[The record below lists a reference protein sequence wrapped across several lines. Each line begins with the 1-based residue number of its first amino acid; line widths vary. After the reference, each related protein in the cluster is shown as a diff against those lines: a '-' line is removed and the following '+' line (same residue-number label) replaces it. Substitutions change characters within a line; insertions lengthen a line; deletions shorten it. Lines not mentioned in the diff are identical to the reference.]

1 MAIGFCLLFHS
12 TRLECI
18 QSRKGLPSISIVSL
32 SRFDHRFSL
41 FAQMHTIWSPLIA
54 LQTTKDCLFD
64 GAHLRRYAQVLYEHK
79 LIMVGLG
86 NIWYARFGIWVGS
99 VGRGNRDAEIVIFVT
114 RHQITLDVIIYL
126 DNCFNFLIVLQS
138 RL

>member
-1 MAIGFCLLFHS
+1 MLGS
-12 TRLECI
+12 
-18 QSRKGLPSISIVSL
+18 
-32 SRFDHRFSL
+32 
-41 FAQMHTIWSPLIA
+41 
-54 LQTTKDCLFD
+54 
-64 GAHLRRYAQVLYEHK
+64 LYEHK

-99 VGRGNRDAEIVIFVT
+99 VGQGNRDAEIVIFVT

-126 DNCFNFLIVLQS
+126 DNCFNFLIVLQR